1 MVDASECEEFILELE
16 GMKLV
21 VRRNT
26 SGNGAGIG
34 TGVGSTPSVTSET
47 KDSNSPTS
55 MSVDQS
61 QLAPSA
67 TNTTAIDVQDTGE
80 SAGTTG
86 VEMRS
91 PMVGTFYRRPSPTS
105 PSFVEVGD
113 RVEPGTPLCI
123 IEVMKLFTTIESTVS
138 GSVTNILAND
148 GDTVEYD
155 QLLFIFDPVVS

>member
-21 VRRNT
+21 VRR
-26 SGNGAGIG
+26 SAS
-34 TGVGSTPSVTSET
+34 GVGSSPSVTSAT
-47 KDSNSPTS
+47 TDSNPAMSTSVGQSDLSPST
-55 MSVDQS
+55 MSK
-61 QLAPSA
+61 AA
-67 TNTTAIDVQDTGE
+67 TDEQGTGV

-91 PMVGTFYRRPSPTS
+91 PMVGTFYRRPAPTS

-113 RVEPGTPLCI
+113 HVEPGTPLCI

-148 GDTVEYD
+148 GDSVEYD
-155 QLLFIFDPVVS
+155 QLLFIFDPEAS